1 MKAKT
6 YDFRKFMR
14 NEHKKEVKPPTMSL
28 IPVATAPLWS
38 GVVVSAESATEAS
51 IQTKMM
57 SAFDPLLQLIQ
68 GIAYPVA
75 LSVILAGG
83 LFVIIGNKEK
93 GFDMISKSAMGYMLI
108 TVLPMIFDVL
118 VSAMKGV
125 V

>member
-1 MKAKT
+1 MKTKT

-14 NEHKKEVKPPTMSL
+14 NEHKKEVKPPIMSL

-57 SAFDPLLQLIQ
+57 SAFDPLLQLIK

-83 LFVIIGNKEK
+83 LFVIIGKQEK
-93 GFDMISKSAMGYMLI
+93 GFDIFYKSIMWIILNVI
-108 TVLPMIFDVL
+108 LLRRSWVL
-118 VSAMKGV
+118 VWIIK
-125 V
+125 

>member
-1 MKAKT
+1 MKTKT

-14 NEHKKEVKPPTMSL
+14 NEHKKEVKPPIMSL

-83 LFVIIGNKEK
+83 LLDRKSTRLNSSHVA
-93 GFDMISKSAMGYMLI
+93 ISYAVFCLKKKKNEITLI
-108 TVLPMIFDVL
+108 N
-118 VSAMKGV
+118 
-125 V
+125 